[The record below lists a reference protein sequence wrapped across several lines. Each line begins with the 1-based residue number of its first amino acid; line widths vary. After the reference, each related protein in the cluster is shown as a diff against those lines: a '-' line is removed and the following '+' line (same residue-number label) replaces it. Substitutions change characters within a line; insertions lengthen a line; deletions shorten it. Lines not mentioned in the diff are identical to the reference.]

1 MLPEEVSLVTEP
13 KDIEKLI
20 LEEENLDDL
29 KDIVDI
35 FNINLKKRD
44 LIRSSKLSEVQ
55 DKIVEQISARV
66 EDRPDNFSNDDLL
79 KYYKTVQET
88 LSKSDTSLDSVKAP
102 AIQVNQQINVVHDEF
117 DRESR
122 KRIIDTVN
130 KIIQMSKDTSN
141 EINDIIENNIVDVE
155 EGDIETTNE

>member
-1 MLPEEVSLVTEP
+1 MVPEDLSLVTEP

-20 LEEENLDDL
+20 LEEDNLDDL
-29 KDIVDI
+29 KNIVDI

-44 LIRSSKLSEVQ
+44 LIRNSKLSEVQ
-55 DKIVEQISARV
+55 DKIVSQIASRV

-88 LSKSDTSLDSVKAP
+88 LSKTNTSLDDVKTP
-102 AIQVNQQINVVHDEF
+102 AIQINQQLVVKDEF

-130 KIIQMSKDTSN
+130 KILQASKETSS
-141 EINDIIENNIVDVE
+141 EITDIIDIE
-155 EGDIETTNE
+155 EGDLEITND

>member
-1 MLPEEVSLVTEP
+1 MIPEDLSLVTEP
-13 KDIEKLI
+13 KDIEELI
-20 LEEENLDDL
+20 LKEDNLDDL

-44 LIRSSKLSEVQ
+44 LIRNSKLSEAQ
-55 DKIVEQISARV
+55 DKIVNQIISRV

-88 LSKSDTSLDSVKAP
+88 LSKTNTSLDDVKAP
-102 AIQVNQQINVVHDEF
+102 AIQVNQQINVVNDEF

-122 KRIIDTVN
+122 KRIVDTVN
-130 KIIQMSKDTSN
+130 KILQLSKESSK
-141 EINDIIENNIVDVE
+141 EIDEIVEIE
-155 EGDIETTNE
+155 EGDLEITNG

>member
-1 MLPEEVSLVTEP
+1 MIPEDLSLVTEP
-13 KDIEKLI
+13 KDIEELI
-20 LEEENLDDL
+20 LKEDNLDDL

-44 LIRSSKLSEVQ
+44 LIRNSKLSEAQ
-55 DKIVEQISARV
+55 DKIVNQIISRV

-88 LSKSDTSLDSVKAP
+88 LSKTNTSLDDVKAP
-102 AIQVNQQINVVHDEF
+102 AIQVNQQINVVNDEF

-122 KRIIDTVN
+122 KRIVDTVN
-130 KIIQMSKDTSN
+130 KILQLSKESSK
-141 EINDIIENNIVDVE
+141 EIDEIVEVE
-155 EGDIETTNE
+155 EGDLEITNG